1 MNEKDDIILEYLADI
16 GVAEPLQVIYF
27 NLKER
32 GISFSKSTA
41 RRRLERLEEA
51 DLVNIAREK
60 GTYYETKA
68 SSIWKASSNRR
79 SLNIFRLTV
88 STLQRPGTWTRTLR
102 AWDDAREC

>member
-60 GTYYETKA
+60 GTYYEISDKGFEYLEGEF
-68 SSIWKASSNRR
+68 KPGELEHL
-79 SLNIFRLTV
+79 SLDGL
-88 STLQRPGTWTRTLR
+88 
-102 AWDDAREC
+102 DAAEAGDLDSD

>member
-1 MNEKDDIILEYLADI
+1 MNEKDDIILEYLAEI

-51 DLVNIAREK
+51 DLVTIAREK
-60 GTYYETKA
+60 GTYYEISDKGFA
-68 SSIWKASSNRR
+68 YLEGEFKPEELEHL
-79 SLNIFRLTV
+79 SLEDL
-88 STLQRPGTWTRTLR
+88 
-102 AWDDAREC
+102 DADEVEDLD